1 MMQIKQLLNSGYKH
15 GMPAIC
21 LMGENMKPQTFDEY
35 SPKVMA
41 AIMGLED
48 VLASRCIAIP
58 MRRTDKKM
66 PGFPADFDGAALRHQ
81 LYSLA
86 LTHFAPIYTNYF
98 ARPDLHK
105 LHNRSSEL
113 WSPLVALAAFFEE
126 QGGIP
131 HLLSAISNAASWND
145 QVSEGQSLS
154 EREEAVLQAL
164 DLMTQHTTQTVWIKS
179 ALLRDKVMSLM
190 GNADKTG
197 DGQWIGHVLKRLYL
211 IDEARRKRQ
220 TDGIVYAIAPQE
232 VTDMMRRYNVAS
244 IVTNNTQNPS

>member
-1 MMQIKQLLNSGYKH
+1 
-15 GMPAIC
+15 
-21 LMGENMKPQTFDEY
+21 
-35 SPKVMA
+35 
-41 AIMGLED
+41 
-48 VLASRCIAIP
+48 
-58 MRRTDKKM
+58 M
-66 PGFPADFDGAALRHQ
+66 PGFPPDFDGAALRHQ

-86 LTHFAPIYTNYF
+86 LTHFQPIFTNYF

-105 LHNRSSEL
+105 LNNRSGEL

-131 HLLSAISNAASWND
+131 HLLSAISNAASWDNE
-145 QVSEGQSLS
+145 VSEGQSLS

-164 DLMTQHTTQTVWIKS
+164 DLMTRHTTQAVWIKS

-190 GNADKTG
+190 GNAADKTG

-220 TDGIVYAIAPQE
+220 NDGIVYAIAPLE
-232 VTDMMRRYNVAS
+232 VTDMMRRYNVVPVA
-244 IVTNNTQNPS
+244 IPDTQNPS